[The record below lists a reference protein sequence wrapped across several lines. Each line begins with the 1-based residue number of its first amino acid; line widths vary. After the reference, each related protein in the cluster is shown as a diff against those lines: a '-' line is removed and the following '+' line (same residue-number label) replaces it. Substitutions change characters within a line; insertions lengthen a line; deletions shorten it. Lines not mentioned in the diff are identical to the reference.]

1 MGCSGQPD
9 AASTK
14 PVSQS
19 TSKSS
24 GGSGGTSDASGG
36 TTSGGTS
43 SGGTSSAGTSGG
55 AASGGTSSDGATGG
69 TVGNVTGG
77 GAGMLGLGG
86 LGGTATGSGG
96 LGARGGKGGGS
107 TAGTAGKAG
116 NGGAAGMPATSGS
129 GGGPTVGG
137 CSMFTPDD
145 AWNQDISQETAD
157 ADWTS
162 RLQKMVGNIK
172 IHPDYGNDGSTLYG
186 IPVGVVPQTQPLLP
200 VTFDWYP
207 DESDPGP
214 YPFPSPA
221 DALIEGGDA
230 MNCDGDCHLLV
241 VQQGTCQLY
250 EGYACHY
257 DAGWH
262 CGNGAHW
269 DLTKNSYGQRPKG
282 WTSADAAG
290 LAIAPGILR
299 YDEVRAGAVLHAIRF
314 TTACT
319 RANFVKPATHDAV
332 PSSCDPNDP
341 NSPPMGL
348 RVRLKADY
356 DASALSASAQVV
368 VAAMKRFGM
377 ILADNG
383 SNFYFQ
389 GEANAG
395 WTDDDISPLKTV
407 PASAFEVVTVPPLE
421 N

>member
-1 MGCSGQPD
+1 MQRVSVGWLGAVACVALGCSSSPGD
-9 AASTK
+9 VSGK
-14 PVSQS
+14 PVSEGNSQTTGGS
-19 TSKSS
+19 AGALGSGGSGQATGGSSGTAASGGTLGATGGSAGSAGKGATGGGAAKGGKGGGAGSGSGGGAGTSASAGTAGTGGGSAGTTSS
-24 GGSGGTSDASGG
+24 GGSGD
-36 TTSGGTS
+36 
-43 SGGTSSAGTSGG
+43 
-55 AASGGTSSDGATGG
+55 
-69 TVGNVTGG
+69 
-77 GAGMLGLGG
+77 
-86 LGGTATGSGG
+86 
-96 LGARGGKGGGS
+96 
-107 TAGTAGKAG
+107 
-116 NGGAAGMPATSGS
+116 
-129 GGGPTVGG
+129 GPTVGG
-137 CSMFTPDD
+137 CAMFPPDD
-145 AWNQDISQETAD
+145 AWNTDVSGEAVDQ
-157 ADWTS
+157 DWTTK
-162 RLQKMVGNIK
+162 LENMVGNIK
-172 IHPDYGNDGSTLYG
+172 IHPDYGGDASELYG
-186 IPVGVVPQTQPLLP
+186 IPVGVVPATQPAVP
-200 VTFDWYP
+200 VVFDWYP

-214 YPFPSPA
+214 YPFPDPA
-221 DALIEGGDA
+221 VALIEGGDA

-299 YDEVRAGAVLHAIRF
+299 YDEVRAGAVEHAIRF
-314 TTACT
+314 TTKCT
-319 RANFVKPATHDAV
+319 RANYVAPATHDAV

-356 DASALSASAQVV
+356 DISSLSASAQVV
-368 VAAMKRFGM
+368 LTAMKHYGM

-389 GEANAG
+389 GEANLG
-395 WTDDDISPLKTV
+395 WTDDDINPLKSV